1 MAHEGQ
7 KPQPM
12 VLGGELIHSLPPS
25 LSFLLNAFSSEFSIW
40 FLFLFNFLIYL
51 FLLIYIAWVV
61 VLLETLIKEN

>member
-7 KPQPM
+7 KTQPM